1 MCLVPR
7 QDEENQRAQTA
18 SLHRGHNGRKAGFK
32 KGECLNH
39 YFLSSSPSLPSAA
52 LTTPPSAPQ
61 EQEEQKKKEDERAA
75 AHVFQEFVET
85 FQETPST
92 INKVW
97 VKAGTYDAGSRKEDS
112 RDKGKLYKP
121 TSRLNEERGHDKEH
135 SSRSSSEHHSR
146 ESGGSSS
153 SSAREDRNSAKKR
166 TSSEKKKSNL
176 ELFKEELRQMQ
187 EEREERHK
195 YKGAARS
202 MMHSITETD
211 TSAASY
217 RDTADLSGS
226 FDNGDPTTTN
236 LYLGNLC
243 PKITEQ
249 QLMEIFGKYGPLASI
264 KIMWPRSEEEKS
276 RGRNCGFVAYMSRRD
291 AERALRQLNGR
302 TVLGYEMKLG
312 WGKSVPIT
320 SHPIYIPQSL
330 VEYLLPTA
338 SNLPFNA
345 QPPSEEID
353 EHDLQNYLD
362 EAEAKAAVDR
372 VLENSLVKVVIP
384 TERSQLALIH
394 RMIEFV
400 VREGPLFEAM
410 IMSREMDNP
419 AFCFLFDNKSP
430 SHAYYRWKLFSLLQG
445 DTIVEWRQKE
455 FRMFQG
461 GSVWKPPVVNLYGQG
476 MPEEL
481 IGDEEAGINKGQLS
495 AA

>member
-1 MCLVPR
+1 MSLCWLYNHPGRILTPR
-7 QDEENQRAQTA
+7 
-18 SLHRGHNGRKAGFK
+18 LHVSSRTKEKGGRESSGTCKTVIRLHPNLPDLRFP
-32 KGECLNH
+32 
-39 YFLSSSPSLPSAA
+39 YF
-52 LTTPPSAPQ
+52 Q
-61 EQEEQKKKEDERAA
+61 
-75 AHVFQEFVET
+75 VFQEFVET
-85 FQETPST
+85 FQETPSS

-112 RDKGKLYKP
+112 RDRGKLYKP
-121 TSRLNEERGHDKEH
+121 TSRLEERSQEKD
-135 SSRSSSEHHSR
+135 SSEYGRSTS
-146 ESGGSSS
+146 ESDR
-153 SSAREDRNSAKKR
+153 SAAKKR
-166 TSSEKKKSNL
+166 SASEKKKSNL

-202 MMHSITETD
+202 MIHSTAETD
-211 TSAASY
+211 TSASSY
-217 RDTADLSGS
+217 RDTDLSGS

-249 QLMEIFGKYGPLASI
+249 QLMDLFGKYGPLASI

-276 RGRNCGFVAYMSRRD
+276 RGRNCGFVAYMSRKD

-330 VEYLLPTA
+330 VEYLLPT
-338 SNLPFNA
+338 SSGLPFNA
-345 QPPSEEID
+345 QPPSEEEID
-353 EHDLQNYLD
+353 EDMLQAYIED
-362 EAEAKAAVDR
+362 AEAKEAVDR
-372 VLENSLVKVVIP
+372 VLSNSLVKVVIP

-394 RMIEFV
+394 RMIEFLI
-400 VREGPLFEAM
+400 REGPLFEAM
-410 IMSREMDNP
+410 IMSREIDNP
-419 AFCFLFDNKSP
+419 AFRFLFDNKSP
-430 SHAYYRWKLFSLLQG
+430 SHVYYRWKLFSLLQG
-445 DTIVEWRQKE
+445 DTITEWRQKE
-455 FRMFQG
+455 FRMFHG

-481 IGDEEAGINKGQLS
+481 INDEEAGVNKGQLS